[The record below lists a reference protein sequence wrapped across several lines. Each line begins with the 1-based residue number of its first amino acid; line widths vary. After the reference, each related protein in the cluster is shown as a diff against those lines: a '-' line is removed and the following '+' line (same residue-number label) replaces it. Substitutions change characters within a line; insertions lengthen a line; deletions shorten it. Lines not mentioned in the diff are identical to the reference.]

1 MARKGGLVRYTME
14 FNKTSGCPRH
24 AVMGMAKH
32 DGATV
37 ISMHGDDHCEGDNI
51 RRVTME
57 GRYAPSMG
65 RWLSLEVGAREL

>member
-1 MARKGGLVRYTME
+1 
-14 FNKTSGCPRH
+14 
-24 AVMGMAKH
+24 MGMAKH